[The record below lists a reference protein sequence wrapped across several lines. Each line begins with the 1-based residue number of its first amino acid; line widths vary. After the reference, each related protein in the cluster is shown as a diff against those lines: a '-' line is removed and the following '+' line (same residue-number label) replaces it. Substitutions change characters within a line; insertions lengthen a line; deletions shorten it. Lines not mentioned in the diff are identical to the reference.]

1 MILAFKLLLT
11 PLFICVVTLAG
22 RRWGPRASGLLIGL
36 PLTSGPIS
44 VFLALQYGRDFAA
57 RSATGNLAG
66 QVSVCV
72 FCLVYFLVSKKR
84 GALASAATALAAF
97 LLATLVSSRL
107 SWKLPIAFLLLGAV
121 ILAFLRI
128 MPKERAA
135 AVASTAPRWDLPA
148 RVLVA
153 TAFVL
158 GLTAIARG
166 LGPQL
171 SGLLAPLPIFALVIV
186 TFTLRQ
192 QGREAA
198 GIILRGIVRGSWSY
212 GLFFLVT
219 GALLPRLAPHW
230 TYALATLAALGA
242 SGLGIIAARLG
253 ARAGMDKRSP

>member
-1 MILAFKLLLT
+1 MILALKLLLT
-11 PLFICVVTLAG
+11 PLFIGVVTLAG

-57 RSATGNLAG
+57 ASATGNMAG

-72 FCLVYFLVSKKR
+72 FCLVYFFASKR
-84 GALASAATALAAF
+84 LGALASASLALAAF
-97 LLATLVSSRL
+97 LAATLAASLFSL
-107 SWKLPIAFLLLGAV
+107 KLPMAFILLCAV

-128 MPKERAA
+128 MPRESEPAQ
-135 AVASTAPRWDLPA
+135 ASQAPVWDLPA
-148 RVLVA
+148 RMLVA

-158 GLTAIARG
+158 GLTSLAKS

-171 SGLLAPLPIFALVIV
+171 SGLLAPLPIFALVIA

-212 GLFFLVT
+212 GLFFLVV
-219 GALLPRLAPHW
+219 GSLLPRLAPHW
-230 TYALATLAALGA
+230 TYPLATVAALGA
-242 SGLGIIAARLG
+242 SGVGLLAARPRG
-253 ARAGMDKRSP
+253 